1 MMHVKHR
8 ITRIGVVVALAGV
21 STVAFAGL
29 KDKPPEGVT
38 LAGIEWQLDKYNSDD
53 PSAAFERANRQAQQ
67 ATSSRSPVFSGD
79 DPFGRHV
86 PGGDPTRGRPGSPM
100 DRDPGS
106 GGDWHPD
113 RGGNPADVDPI
124 GNQSITMQLGN
135 ANRGSIFFESLRNNP
150 QMLSFHEGV
159 RSVTVTEDGLE
170 TECEAGV
177 KAPFSDSYGDGQRN
191 CGWNGRAWVV
201 ETTRAHS
208 FNRTDRYELS
218 KNGRTLTYT
227 TTAKE
232 DGVGRV
238 TITRKYQIPPAR

>member
-1 MMHVKHR
+1 MHIKHR
-8 ITRIGVVVALAGV
+8 ITRISVAVALAGV
-21 STVAFAGL
+21 STVALAGL

-38 LAGIEWQLDKYNSDD
+38 LAGIEWQLDPYNSDD
-53 PSAAFERANRQAQQ
+53 PGKAIDRAGREAQQ
-67 ATSSRSPVFSGD
+67 PTVSNRPVFGD
-79 DPFGRHV
+79 DDPLGRHRAPGTDPIDGSRRTGGPLNPRNTGGAWP
-86 PGGDPTRGRPGSPM
+86 PGGNS
-100 DRDPGS
+100 S
-106 GGDWHPD
+106 
-113 RGGNPADVDPI
+113 DVDPI
-124 GNQSITMQLGN
+124 GNQSMSVQWGN
-135 ANRGSIFFESLRNNP
+135 TSRGSIFFEALRKNP
-150 QMLSFHEGV
+150 EKLAFNEGKH
-159 RSVTVTEDGLE
+159 SVTVTEDGLE

-238 TITRKYQIPPAR
+238 TITRKYQFPPAR